1 LLGEIPRVTVHDIGK
16 RRCGIVTF
24 SVAGVSAN
32 DVETRLRENKV
43 HVSVTTPASTLID
56 ARHRQLPEMVRASV
70 HCFNEES
77 ELARCAELVKDIAA
91 SPG

>member
-1 LLGEIPRVTVHDIGK
+1 
-16 RRCGIVTF
+16 
-24 SVAGVSAN
+24 
-32 DVETRLRENKV
+32 
-43 HVSVTTPASTLID
+43 
-56 ARHRQLPEMVRASV
+56 MVRASV